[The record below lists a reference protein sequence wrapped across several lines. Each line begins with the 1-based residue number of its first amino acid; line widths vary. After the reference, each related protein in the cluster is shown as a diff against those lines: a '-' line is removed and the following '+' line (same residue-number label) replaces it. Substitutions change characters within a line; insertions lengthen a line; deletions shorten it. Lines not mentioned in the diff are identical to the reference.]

1 MNLDELPPPPFVAAL
16 FRDLVARVTDQISA
30 GTIRHNVAFAHEVIQ
45 RFPIHLF
52 TCGVIAE
59 LEMRC
64 TGGERIWH
72 AIRRPPDASGV
83 AAGAGRRLVEYLQF
97 ATGHVSRRCKY
108 KNIPPEWPLYP
119 DGGGGRDPVCDVN
132 LQIYQRDG
140 WLVSRGC
147 DKSGR

>member
-1 MNLDELPPPPFVAAL
+1 MNARHLPQVLQRGLEPDFLTALEFRHLGHQAVCVVNTVDVA
-16 FRDLVARVTDQISA
+16 T
-30 GTIRHNVAFAHEVIQ
+30 T
-45 RFPIHLF
+45 
-52 TCGVIAE
+52 T
-59 LEMRC
+59 
-64 TGGERIWH
+64 
-72 AIRRPPDASGV
+72 PDASGV

-119 DGGGGRDPVCDVN
+119 DGGVGRDPVCDVN